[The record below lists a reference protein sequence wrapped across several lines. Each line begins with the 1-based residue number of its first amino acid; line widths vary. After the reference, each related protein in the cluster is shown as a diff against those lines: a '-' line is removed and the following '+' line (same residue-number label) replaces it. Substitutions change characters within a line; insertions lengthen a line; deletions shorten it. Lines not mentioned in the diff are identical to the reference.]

1 MTYLVPVL
9 GSIYCRLS
17 RDREGAGLG
26 VATQEADCREL
37 ARKLGWSIVSVHTD
51 NDLSAHSGRRR
62 PGYEAL
68 LREISSGEISGVLAW
83 HTDRLHRSPVELEVY
98 VTACEFHGVITH
110 TVQAGQLDLST
121 ASGLMVARILGATAR
136 HEVDHM
142 IERQRRAKKRS
153 AEAGKWKGG
162 RRPYGY
168 AADGITVVSDEANA
182 IAEATTALLAGASL
196 RGIVA
201 KWNAEGRRTSTGNI
215 WHSNTLRVTV
225 SRPRNAGLMEH
236 RGEII
241 GKAEWPAIVPE
252 VEWQAL
258 VDKLSDKE
266 RRTNGLALA
275 RRWLGSGL
283 YRCECGHTVIVS
295 SLNRWPSYR
304 CRDGCGKMS
313 RNQSDVDDLVG
324 RVIVERLRRPDAVSL
339 VARDSANEAAAL
351 DAESVAL
358 RTRLDSLAGF
368 FAQGLID
375 AQQLTEGTRQL
386 NAQLTEVRDKIG
398 KLFDGSA
405 LAGIADADDAGSAW
419 LEAPLDRKRA
429 VIDALAT
436 VTLLK
441 GAQGRP
447 AGWRPGQTYF
457 RPELIKI
464 EWKQR

>member
-1 MTYLVPVL
+1 LVPGYRVP
-9 GSIYCRLS
+9 SWS
-17 RDREGAGLG
+17 DGLG

-37 ARKLGWSIVSVHTD
+37 ARKLGWTIVTVHTD

-68 LREISSGEISGVLAW
+68 LSQIRAADIEAVIAW
-83 HTDRLHRSPVELEVY
+83 HTDRLHRSPVELEAY
-98 VTACEFHGVITH
+98 VTACETHGVITQ
-110 TVQAGQLDLST
+110 TVKAGHLDLTT
-121 ASGLMVARILGATAR
+121 ASGLMIARMLGATAR
-136 HEVDHM
+136 YEVDHQ

-168 AADGITVVSDEANA
+168 ASDGVTVVPDEASA

-196 RGIVA
+196 RGMVA
-201 KWNAEGRRTSTGNI
+201 KWNAEGRRTSSGNA
-215 WHSNTLRVTV
+215 WRSNTLRVTV

-252 VEWQAL
+252 MEWRAL
-258 VDKLSDKE
+258 RDKLSDPV
-266 RRTNGLALA
+266 RRTNGLAPA

-283 YRCECGHTVIVS
+283 YRCECGHPVICS
-295 SLNRWPSYR
+295 SLNRWPAYR
-304 CRDGCGKMS
+304 CRAGCGRMS
-313 RNQSDVDDLVG
+313 RKQSDVDNLVS

-339 VARDSANEAAAL
+339 VAHDSGDVAAAL

-358 RTRLDSLAGF
+358 RTRLDSLASF

-386 NAQLTEVRDKIG
+386 NDQLSDVRSKIG

-419 LEAPLDRKRA
+419 LEASLDRQRA
-429 VIDALAT
+429 VINALAA
-436 VTLLK
+436 VTLLR
-441 GAQGRP
+441 GGHGRP
-447 AGWRPGQTYF
+447 AGWQPGQSYF
-457 RPELIKI
+457 RPELVRI
-464 EWKQR
+464 EWKTT